1 MELIGFI
8 LKYGF
13 VLALAVE
20 WLLVGRALWLL
31 AVEKARPTANTP
43 AKE

>member
-13 VLALAVE
+13 VVALTVEAV
-20 WLLVGRALWLL
+20 LVGRALWRL
-31 AVEKARPTANTP
+31 AVDKARPAEP
-43 AKE
+43 PVKE